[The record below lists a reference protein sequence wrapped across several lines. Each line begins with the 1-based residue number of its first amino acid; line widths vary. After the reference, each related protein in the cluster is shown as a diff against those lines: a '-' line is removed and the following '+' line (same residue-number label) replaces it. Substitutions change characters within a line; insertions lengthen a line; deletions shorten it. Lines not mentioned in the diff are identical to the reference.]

1 MKEIKG
7 FFEEYKWLS
16 NFYEI
21 PVEWDGRMYPS
32 TEAAYQSA
40 KTLNRNKRL
49 EFTEM
54 TAGQSKR
61 AGRKLSLRYDWEE
74 VKEIVMYEVCMDK
87 FTRHEELKQ
96 KLLSTGDAYLEET
109 NHWGDTYW
117 GVCEGKGTN
126 RLGHILMK
134 IREEIKNGRS

>member
-21 PVEWDGRMYPS
+21 PVEWDGRTYPS

-61 AGRKLSLRYDWEE
+61 AGRRLSLRYDWEE
-74 VKEIVMYEVCMDK
+74 VKEIVMYEVCEDK
-87 FTRHEELKQ
+87 FTRHTDLRE

-117 GVCEGKGTN
+117 GVCEGIGKN

-134 IREEIKNGRS
+134 IREEIKND